1 MSKEL
6 LELLAEQNTAM
17 NRSFFKG
24 YNKGYQ
30 NGYKDKERQIK
41 EQEDRMV
48 ERMHADEQEAEGVSR
63 CPKCGDEVLG
73 DEPGLCGRCV

>member
-6 LELLAEQNTAM
+6 LKLLAEQNISM
-17 NRSFFKG
+17 NRSFM
-24 YNKGYQ
+24 KGYQ
-30 NGYKDKERQIK
+30 KGYAKK
-41 EQEDRMV
+41 EQELKEQENEMV
-48 ERMHADEQEAEGVSR
+48 IKMHADEQEAEGVSR

>member
-1 MSKEL
+1 MKDTKQL

-17 NRSFFKG
+17 NRS
-24 YNKGYQ
+24 YMKGYQ
-30 NGYKDKERQIK
+30 KGYAKK
-41 EQEDRMV
+41 EQELKEQENKMV
-48 ERMHADEQEAEGVSR
+48 EKMYADEQEAEGVSR